1 MLNLLKCPPYP
12 LIRLSLVSP
21 PLEPQP
27 LDMPR
32 LDGEHR
38 GPLVNIAAWFLLV
51 TMILFVASKV
61 VTKWRMVRRLQNDD
75 YLFVTAMVSTTVSNS
90 DGQNSLEQSS

>member
-1 MLNLLKCPPYP
+1 
-12 LIRLSLVSP
+12 
-21 PLEPQP
+21 
-27 LDMPR
+27 MPR
-32 LDGEHR
+32 VDAEHR

-75 YLFVTAMVSTTVSNS
+75 YLFVTAMVSFTVSNA
-90 DGQNSLEQSS
+90 DGQDALEQSS

>member
-1 MLNLLKCPPYP
+1 
-12 LIRLSLVSP
+12 
-21 PLEPQP
+21 
-27 LDMPR
+27 MPR
-32 LDGEHR
+32 VDAEHR

-75 YLFVTAMVSTTVSNS
+75 YLFVTAMVSFKVSKW
-90 DGQNSLEQSS
+90 DGQN

>member
-1 MLNLLKCPPYP
+1 
-12 LIRLSLVSP
+12 
-21 PLEPQP
+21 
-27 LDMPR
+27 MPR
-32 LDGEHR
+32 VDAEHR

-75 YLFVTAMVSTTVSNS
+75 YLFVTAMVSLTLS
-90 DGQNSLEQSS
+90 DSEGQDSLEQFS

>member
-1 MLNLLKCPPYP
+1 
-12 LIRLSLVSP
+12 
-21 PLEPQP
+21 
-27 LDMPR
+27 MPR

-75 YLFVTAMVSTTVSNS
+75 YLFVTAMVSITVSNT

>member
-1 MLNLLKCPPYP
+1 
-12 LIRLSLVSP
+12 
-21 PLEPQP
+21 
-27 LDMPR
+27 MPR
-32 LDGEHR
+32 VDAEHR

-75 YLFVTAMVSTTVSNS
+75 YLFVTAMVSFTVSDS
-90 DGQNSLEQSS
+90 DGQDSLEQSS

>member
-1 MLNLLKCPPYP
+1 
-12 LIRLSLVSP
+12 
-21 PLEPQP
+21 
-27 LDMPR
+27 MPR
-32 LDGEHR
+32 VDGEHR

-75 YLFVTAMVSTTVSNS
+75 YLFVTAMVSFTVSQI
-90 DGQNSLEQSS
+90 GRPGFA

>member
-1 MLNLLKCPPYP
+1 
-12 LIRLSLVSP
+12 
-21 PLEPQP
+21 
-27 LDMPR
+27 MPR

-75 YLFVTAMVSTTVSNS
+75 YLFVTAMVSNTVSDL

>member
-1 MLNLLKCPPYP
+1 
-12 LIRLSLVSP
+12 
-21 PLEPQP
+21 
-27 LDMPR
+27 MPR
-32 LDGEHR
+32 VDAEHR

-75 YLFVTAMVSTTVSNS
+75 YLFVTAMVSFTVSNRRPKFA
-90 DGQNSLEQSS
+90 

>member
-1 MLNLLKCPPYP
+1 
-12 LIRLSLVSP
+12 
-21 PLEPQP
+21 
-27 LDMPR
+27 MPR
-32 LDGEHR
+32 VDAEHR

-75 YLFVTAMVSTTVSNS
+75 YLFVTAMVSLTASNP
-90 DGQNSLEQSS
+90 DGQDFLAQSS